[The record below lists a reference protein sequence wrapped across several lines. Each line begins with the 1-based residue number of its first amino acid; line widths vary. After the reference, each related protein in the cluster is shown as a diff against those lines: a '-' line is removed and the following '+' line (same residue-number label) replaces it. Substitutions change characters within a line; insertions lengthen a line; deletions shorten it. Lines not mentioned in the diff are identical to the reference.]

1 MSALERTSI
10 SASESAPFEGP
21 EVLTS
26 PEPPTPDIPIITCLF
41 TGECASVSG
50 RSTLTYEIGRHPD
63 QSLHLRIA
71 TNSGGGMFCAEWA
84 SGERI
89 NAITMGVQELTSRS
103 FNALHPG
110 KSINTGGFVMSALR
124 HLGLLRPGS
133 ENTRFHEHIPG
144 TTFDSVVADV
154 LDVTKSHAPESPKK
168 ARSPKPSTKA
178 V

>member
-1 MSALERTSI
+1 MIEVGTPNIPTNDPEALNS
-10 SASESAPFEGP
+10 SVSAPIP
-21 EVLTS
+21 VS
-26 PEPPTPDIPIITCLF
+26 DPEPDVPVITCLF

-50 RSTLTYEIGRHPD
+50 RSMLTYEIGRHPD

-89 NAITMGVQELTSRS
+89 DAITTGVQELTSRS
-103 FNALHPG
+103 FNALHPS

-124 HLGLLRPGS
+124 HLGLLRPGAA
-133 ENTRFHEHIPG
+133 NTRFHEHIPG
-144 TTFDSVVADV
+144 TTFESVAA
-154 LDVTKSHAPESPKK
+154 DVTKGHVPESPKK
-168 ARSPKPSTKA
+168 ARSPKPSLKG

>member
-1 MSALERTSI
+1 
-10 SASESAPFEGP
+10 
-21 EVLTS
+21 
-26 PEPPTPDIPIITCLF
+26 
-41 TGECASVSG
+41 
-50 RSTLTYEIGRHPD
+50 
-63 QSLHLRIA
+63 
-71 TNSGGGMFCAEWA
+71 MFCAEWA

-144 TTFDSVVADV
+144 TTFESVVADV
-154 LDVTKSHAPESPKK
+154 TKGHVLESPRK
-168 ARSPKPSTKA
+168 ARSPKPSAKG

>member
-84 SGERI
+84 SGDRI
-89 NAITMGVQELTSRS
+89 NAVVMGVQELTSRS

-110 KSINTGGFVMSALR
+110 KSINTGGFVMAVLKD
-124 HLGLLRPGS
+124 LGLIRANE
-133 ENTRFHEHIPG
+133 ENTRLHEHVPT
-144 TTFDSVVADV
+144 TTFQQVAMDRIG
-154 LDVTKSHAPESPKK
+154 SASAEPAS
-168 ARSPKPSTKA
+168 KPGRRKGKGA
-178 V
+178 D